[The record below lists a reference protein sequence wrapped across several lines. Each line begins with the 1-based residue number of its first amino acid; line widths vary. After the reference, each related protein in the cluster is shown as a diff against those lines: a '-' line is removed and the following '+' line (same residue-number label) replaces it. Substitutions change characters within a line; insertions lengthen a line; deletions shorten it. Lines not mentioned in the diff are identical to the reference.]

1 MVLSS
6 ESDGL
11 GAGLPARNRRAGA
24 TDCCAWEKREKV
36 LTMVAIVSPVIAM
49 SLLPQL
55 RALYLDE
62 LELSGLSLVLYVT
75 LATRKGT

>member
-1 MVLSS
+1 
-6 ESDGL
+6 
-11 GAGLPARNRRAGA
+11 
-24 TDCCAWEKREKV
+24 
-36 LTMVAIVSPVIAM
+36 MVAIVSPVITM

-62 LELSGLSLVLYVT
+62 LELSGLSLVLYAT